1 MDKVNIKDAFDA
13 FKPESCVFVISVD
26 EHERP
31 SGMIAGWNMKC
42 SMEPAL
48 FAVSLS
54 KKGHT
59 HKLIQQSKE
68 FVIAVPNKELEKEVI
83 FFGSTHGNE
92 VDKFNKTG
100 IETAKSSHIKSPL
113 IKKATINFECVLE
126 KEVDSG
132 DHIIFIGKILTTHI
146 NRDKKVLLNM
156 KKVDDS
162 RVFDEF

>member
-1 MDKVNIKDAFDA
+1 MKEVNIKEAFDA

-68 FVIAVPNKELEKEVI
+68 FVVAVPNKDLEKEVI
-83 FFGSTHGNE
+83 FFGTAHGNE
-92 VDKFNKTG
+92 TDKFNETG
-100 IETAKSSHIKSPL
+100 IETAKSSLIKPPL
-113 IKKATINFECVLE
+113 IKMATINFECILE

-132 DHIIFIGKILTTHI
+132 DHIIFIGKILKSYV
-146 NRDKKVLLNM
+146 NQDKKVLLDM
-156 KKVDDS
+156 KKVDDI
-162 RVFDEF
+162 RVFEEF